1 MPPLEEVVE
10 TAYITP
16 KGMVKIEAEVE
27 RLKGDK
33 RFEIIERLQETRTG
47 GDGLDNTEYIAAQE
61 ELAALDG
68 RIQDLEEILRHAEL
82 IVPGEVDGIIRL
94 GSTVVVQEEGFALET
109 YTLVG
114 PAEAN
119 QADHRAGAS
128 PWTAHS
134 QGNVGGRQAKEGA
147 RDGENEETR
156 KPRGSC
162 DSR

>member
-1 MPPLEEVVE
+1 MSSEQVVE

-16 KGMVKIEAEVE
+16 RGMAKIEAEVE

-61 ELAALDG
+61 DLAVLDG
-68 RIQDLEEILRHAEL
+68 RIQDLEDILRHAEL
-82 IVPGEVDGIIRL
+82 ILPGEVDGIIRL
-94 GSTVVVQEEGFALET
+94 GSTVILQEDGADLET

-119 QADHRAGAS
+119 PSEGMISNKCPLGRALLNHTIGDEVEVHT
-128 PWTAHS
+128 P
-134 QGNVGGRQAKEGA
+134 GGL
-147 RDGENEETR
+147 TR
-156 KPRGSC
+156 FHIIAVN
-162 DSR
+162 

>member
-1 MPPLEEVVE
+1 MSSDEVVE

-16 KGMVKIEAEVE
+16 RGMAKIEAEVQ

-33 RFEIIERLQETRTG
+33 RFELIERLQETRTG

-61 ELAALDG
+61 DLAALDG

-82 IVPGEVDGIIRL
+82 ILPGDVDGIIRL
-94 GSTVVVQEEGFALET
+94 GSTVVIQEEGSALET

-119 QADHRAGAS
+119 PSEGMISNKCPLGHALLNHTIGDDVEVQT
-128 PWTAHS
+128 P
-134 QGNVGGRQAKEGA
+134 GGLMRFHIIAV
-147 RDGENEETR
+147 N
-156 KPRGSC
+156 
-162 DSR
+162 